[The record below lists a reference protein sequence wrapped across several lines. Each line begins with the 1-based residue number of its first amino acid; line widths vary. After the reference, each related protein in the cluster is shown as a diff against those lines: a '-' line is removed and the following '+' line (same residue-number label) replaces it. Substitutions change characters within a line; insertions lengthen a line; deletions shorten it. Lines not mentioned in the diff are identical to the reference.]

1 MPGPSKAAEAIAALL
16 LPPAC
21 REEVL
26 GDLHERYC
34 SPARYWLDVLS
45 TAPMV
50 VISRVRRTSDAQVL
64 LAQACV
70 LYLAFFASER
80 PAVATGAALLG
91 IVLEGAYAAAGVR
104 SLWVLSRGPAVGV
117 CLAMLSQSGV
127 TGWECVMAFLAASAV
142 RMLFASVGAPAGFH
156 GVWKNWRKRWTI
168 MNLTMIAFAMLCAFL
183 VGIGIGVI
191 YAPTHPDLAHVFFN
205 SVPFL
210 LLCTAWI
217 VLMIFRKH
225 MPLKK

>member
-1 MPGPSKAAEAIAALL
+1 MPGPSKTAEAIAALL

-26 GDLHERYC
+26 GDLHERYR
-34 SPARYWLDVLS
+34 SPGRYWLDVLS

-64 LAQACV
+64 IAQACL
-70 LYLAFFASER
+70 LYVAFFASER
-80 PAVATGAALLG
+80 PAIATAAALLG
-91 IVLEGAYAAAGVR
+91 IVLEGAYAPAGVR
-104 SLWVLSRGPAVGV
+104 SSWALSRGPAVGV
-117 CLAMLSQSGV
+117 CLAMLSLSGV
-127 TGWECVMAFLAASAV
+127 TGWGCVMAFLAASAV
-142 RMLFASVGAPAGFH
+142 RMLFALAGTPAGFQN
-156 GVWKNWRKRWTI
+156 VWRKRGTL

-191 YAPTHPDLAHVFFN
+191 FAPTHPDLAHVFFN